1 MSLRPSRPTPNP
13 RRPDRGP
20 APVLAAVGLGVFVL
34 AFVGLVIGAQMLIH
48 QGRPDDKTLCPA
60 AGPSALTALLI
71 DTTDPLNAIQRAAV
85 LARLNRI
92 VSHLRL
98 GEEIVVYSV
107 NPTGDPL
114 KAAFV
119 ICRPIK
125 PSEVSELTGNR
136 AIAQRRFDEAF
147 APRIRSVLTAATGA
161 ASPSGRSPIMAAIQA
176 IAVSAFQA
184 ADAASASGGPPPK
197 RLIIVS
203 DMLENSEAAN
213 HYKGAPDFRSFKST
227 RGYARV
233 RSHLDGVTVT
243 ILYLR
248 RDDAA
253 AIQGLTH
260 IRFWNEWFADQGA
273 SVEDVA
279 AIEG

>member
-13 RRPDRGP
+13 RRPDRGR
-20 APVLAAVGLGVFVL
+20 APILAAIGLGVFVL
-34 AFVGLVIGAQMLIH
+34 AFIGLVIGAQMLIH
-48 QGRPDDKTLCPA
+48 PGRLDDKTLCPS
-60 AGPSALTALLI
+60 AGPAALTALLV

-85 LARLNRI
+85 LVRLDRI
-92 VSHLRL
+92 VSRL
-98 GEEIVVYSV
+98 QLNEEITVYSV
-107 NPTGDPL
+107 NSAGDPL
-114 KAAFV
+114 KPDFV

-125 PSEVSELTGNR
+125 PGEVSELTGNR
-136 AIAQRRFDEAF
+136 AIAEQRFEGVF
-147 APRIRSVLTAATGA
+147 APRIAAVLAAATSGHA
-161 ASPSGRSPIMAAIQA
+161 GGRSPIMAAIQA

-184 ADAASASGGPPPK
+184 ADAASASGGPLPK
-197 RLIIVS
+197 RLIVVS
-203 DMLENSEAAN
+203 DMLENSEATN
-213 HYKGAPDFRSFKST
+213 QYKGVPDFQVFKT
-227 RGYARV
+227 TPAYARV
-233 RSHLDGVTVT
+233 RSHLDGVAVT

-253 AIQGLTH
+253 AVQGLTH